1 MAADYFYEVK
11 NYLDITFTD
20 ADTDTKLQGICSR
33 AEKYLSKAAGSE
45 LTFSK
50 SMEDKSLLQLLFDCI
65 RYIWSGS
72 LDDFAKNYSDD
83 LFMLRANVHAYKEE
97 EEESP

>member
-11 NYLDITFTD
+11 NYLDITYTD
-20 ADTDTKLQGICSR
+20 QDVDTKLQGVCIR
-33 AEKYLSKAAGSE
+33 AENYLSKAAGST

-65 RYIWSGS
+65 RYIWSGA
-72 LDDFAKNYSDD
+72 LDDFAKNYADD
-83 LFMLRANVHAYKEE
+83 LFMLRANVHVNTE
-97 EEESP
+97 EEES